1 MTSPPGLDKPGAVAH
16 TPFARDVRAGLGGP
30 GAKYL
35 PPRYFY
41 DDLGS
46 ILFDAITRL
55 PEYGIWRAEQGLL
68 QAHAA
73 AIARACPVQQVVELG
88 SGSAGKTRLLLQ
100 ALLQAGPLAYCGID
114 ISAGALAAAQGALGD
129 LPGLAWR
136 AIEAEYA
143 PGLATALEGCH
154 AGERV
159 LVLFLGSSLGN
170 FDPGEAN
177 RLLAGMRAVMR
188 PGDALLL
195 GTDLVKHESLLLPAY
210 DDALGVTAAFNLNLL
225 VRIKRELGAGFV
237 LPRFRHRVRF
247 DAATCNLE
255 MHLES
260 LRRQDVAIPGAGI
273 VAHFEKGETIHTES
287 SHKYGLGEIDRL
299 ATDAGF
305 AVSTRW
311 LDEAWG
317 FASTLF
323 VVA

>member
-1 MTSPPGLDKPGAVAH
+1 MTSAAGPEKPGAA
-16 TPFARDVRAGLGGP
+16 PESSFARDVREGLGGP
-30 GAKYL
+30 GAKHL

-88 SGSAGKTRLLLQ
+88 SGSASKTRLLLD

-114 ISAGALAAAQGALGD
+114 ISAGALAAAHGALGD

-136 AIEAEYA
+136 GIEAEYA
-143 PGLATALEGCH
+143 AGLAAALQGRRPH
-154 AGERV
+154 ERV

-170 FDPGEAN
+170 FDPAEAH
-177 RLLAGMRAVMR
+177 RLLAGVRATLR

-195 GTDLVKHESLLLPAY
+195 GTDLVKPEPLLLAAY
-210 DDALGVTAAFNLNLL
+210 DDALGVTAAFNRNLL
-225 VRIKRELGAGFV
+225 VRMNRELDAAFM

-247 DAATCNLE
+247 DQATRNLE

-260 LRRQDVAIPGAGI
+260 CQRQDVAIPGAGL
-273 VAHFEKGETIHTES
+273 VVRFDEGETIHTES
-287 SHKYGLGEIDRL
+287 SHKYELAEIDQL
-299 ATDAGF
+299 ATDTGF
-305 AVSTRW
+305 TVSARW
-311 LDEAWG
+311 VDDAWG
-317 FASTLF
+317 FASNLL

>member
-1 MTSPPGLDKPGAVAH
+1 MTPAAGPHRPDAAPASPFV
-16 TPFARDVRAGLGGP
+16 RDVRAGLGGT
-30 GAKYL
+30 GAKHL

-46 ILFDAITRL
+46 ILFDAITHL
-55 PEYGIWRAEQGLL
+55 PEYGIWHAEQGLL

-88 SGSAGKTRLLLQ
+88 SGSARKTRPLLD

-114 ISAGALAAAQGALGD
+114 ISAGALAAAHAELGD
-129 LPGLAWR
+129 LAGLAWR

-143 PGLATALEGCH
+143 AGLAAALHGRRP
-154 AGERV
+154 GERV

-170 FDPGEAN
+170 FDPADAH
-177 RLLAGMRAVMR
+177 RLLAGVRAALR

-195 GTDLVKHESLLLPAY
+195 GTDLVKPEPLLLAAY

-225 VRIKRELGAGFV
+225 VRMNRELGAGFQ

-247 DAATCNLE
+247 DAATRNLE

-260 LRRQDVAIPGAGI
+260 RQRQEVAIPGAGLI
-273 VAHFEKGETIHTES
+273 VHFDEGETIHTEN
-287 SHKYGLGEIDRL
+287 SHKYQLGEIDQL
-299 ATDAGF
+299 ATATGF
-305 AVSTRW
+305 TVSARW
-311 LDEAWG
+311 VDHTWG
-317 FASTLF
+317 FASNLF
-323 VVA
+323 AVP